1 MNRPELQ
8 DRYIRAEI
16 DSMDLNDMY
25 RVLYDLLEDKVSK
38 LSDEEFLEDV
48 KEYDPDL
55 LE

>member
-8 DRYIRAEI
+8 DRYIHAEI
-16 DSMDLNDMY
+16 DSMDHKDIY
-25 RVLYDLLEDKVSK
+25 RILYDLLEEKLSK
-38 LSDEEFLEDV
+38 LSDEEFLEEV